1 MTPKK
6 ITYATLE
13 AIKSAV
19 KSGDEVYWQ
28 NLGYEVRAGK
38 NGEFRISCCN
48 GHSSPFSETADAGE
62 FFSLSI

>member
-1 MTPKK
+1 MD
-6 ITYATLE
+6 

-19 KSGDEVYWQ
+19 KSGEDVYWK
-28 NLGYEVRAGK
+28 NPGYVVRAGK

-48 GHSSPFSETADAGE
+48 GHSSPLPETADVGE